1 MCNAKFEEIQE
12 ILQIVFYFSNQK
24 SKLQKKNQIIFW
36 LQPLEM
42 KKNMVSGCFGSFGG
56 DFPPTSFL
64 PFTQEY
70 KRDEG

>member
-24 SKLQKKNQIIFW
+24 SKLQKKQIIFW

-56 DFPPTSFL
+56 DFPQTSFL

>member
-1 MCNAKFEEIQE
+1 MQSLKKSRKSYK
-12 ILQIVFYFSNQK
+12 LFSIFRIK
-24 SKLQKKNQIIFW
+24 SQNCKKKQIIFW

>member
-24 SKLQKKNQIIFW
+24 SKLQKKQIIFW

>member
-1 MCNAKFEEIQE
+1 MQSLKKSRKSYK
-12 ILQIVFYFSNQK
+12 LFSIFRIK
-24 SKLQKKNQIIFW
+24 SQNCKKQIIFW

-42 KKNMVSGCFGSFGG
+42 KKNMVSGCFGSFVG

>member
-24 SKLQKKNQIIFW
+24 SKLKKKQIIFW
-36 LQPLEM
+36 MQPLEM